1 MVTGSIPTGCKLS
14 SPKIMPTPKQI
25 AAEEGSAKM
34 GQDEIAGGGKGR
46 KARKLS
52 GDGGKSG
59 KKALSARARIAVKE
73 RGGNVKQRGRLHNH
87 P

>member
-1 MVTGSIPTGCKLS
+1 M
-14 SPKIMPTPKQI
+14 QI

-52 GDGGKSG
+52 GDGGNSG
-59 KKALSARARIAVKE
+59 KKALSAEIVE
-73 RGGNVKQRGRLHNH
+73 SEQNQGGNGSQRGRLHNH